1 MAAPVK
7 DTPNVGPVAEAVEA
21 TAWRRLASSEDP
33 VRFRSLVLD
42 FTDRE
47 VNGRP
52 HREPGYFET
61 DGVLV
66 AAHIEAVAG
75 LRRLRARRHKPSCR
89 CVACRCLATQI
100 VREDSRS

>member
-21 TAWRRLASSEDP
+21 TAWRRVASSEDP
-33 VRFRSLVLD
+33 ERFRSLVLD

-61 DGVLV
+61 DGLLV

-75 LRRLRARRHKPSCR
+75 LRRLRARRHGAHCR
-89 CVACRCLATQI
+89 CEGCRSLAVQTA
-100 VREDSRS
+100 REDSR

>member
-7 DTPNVGPVAEAVEA
+7 DAPNVGPVADAVEA
-21 TAWRRLASSEDP
+21 AAWRRVASSEEP
-33 VRFRSLVLD
+33 ERFRSLVLE

-47 VNGRP
+47 ANGRP
-52 HREPGYFET
+52 KREPGYFEA

-75 LRRLRARRHKPSCR
+75 LRRLRARHHAARCR
-89 CVACRCLATQI
+89 CVACRSLASQI
-100 VREDSRS
+100 VREDSR